1 MEGSD
6 RNCDGTNGKYN
17 KGDARVT
24 QYQTRP
30 SFVYFHPFL
39 NTTANL
45 IQNLTITGKSIDCV
59 FGFRAQDCMILG
71 SDESTDLWRPPSV
84 NVLMIIMIATLRL

>member
-1 MEGSD
+1 M
-6 RNCDGTNGKYN
+6 
-17 KGDARVT
+17 T